1 MGEISDNLPRLMNA
15 QGMTPEAL
23 AVALQ
28 SRGVT
33 ITANTVHTWMRGQR
47 VPQLHT
53 AKELA
58 EALGCTMD
66 DLVQDV
72 SP

>member
-1 MGEISDNLPRLMNA
+1 MGKISDNLPRLMKA
-15 QGMTPEAL
+15 KGMTPEAL

-33 ITANTVHTWMRGQR
+33 ITANTVHTWMRGDR
-47 VPQLHT
+47 TPQFHT

-58 EALGCTMD
+58 DALGCTMD
-66 DLVQDV
+66 DLVKDV
-72 SP
+72 TP